1 MCLQNSAVMLL
12 LSYFVDVNTPGILD
26 RSLTQAQQLSQFL
39 DVMIQLLNRGPAAVR
54 LFAILM
60 NLILTLTRSNRL

>member
-1 MCLQNSAVMLL
+1 M
-12 LSYFVDVNTPGILD
+12 PGILD

-54 LFAILM
+54 LLAILM
-60 NLILTLTRSNRL
+60 NLILTFTRSNRL